1 MSITVPTGTRIY
13 LSKNTCNQSYAIWIK
28 PDNTL
33 LNDDL
38 FVSYDVKVGAVTAI
52 RKGTRVRGNWVTE
65 SLPIVAAQFQAQ
77 KIYPDVNGLD
87 FFADSTPI
95 QKVTL
100 VNPVEVGGAT
110 VVFKEGEFRSPSN
123 VPKRIVQVRNKT
135 IILEDNLS
143 NVDIAAATYLDIRT
157 QEIPV
162 TLTSPLIVPII

>member
-13 LSKNTCNQSYAIWIK
+13 LTKKTCDPTFAIWIK

-38 FVSYDVKVGAVTAI
+38 FVAYDVKIGPVTALF
-52 RKGTRVRGNWVTE
+52 KGTRVRGNWVTE
-65 SLPIVAAQFQAQ
+65 SLPVVAAQFQA
-77 KIYPDVNGLD
+77 KRIYLDATGQD

-100 VNPVEVGGAT
+100 VNPIEVAGAT
-110 VVFKEGEFRSPSN
+110 VVFKDGEFRSPSN
-123 VPKRIVQVRNKT
+123 IPRRIVTVRNKT
-135 IILEDNLS
+135 YALADNLS
-143 NVDIAAATYLDIRT
+143 NIDVAAGTYLDIST

-162 TLTSPLIVPII
+162 TLTSDLLITL